1 MSKGKT
7 KTKNHNKK
15 KKKKSNGLDMPMCKY
30 TWVFLSSIYQIAPI
44 FSLFQKENILVGL
57 KRKHLSPTNFFPSP
71 SSNQTPTKK
80 VFLPIFSPKFFIRLF
95 HFQTI
100 TPLNYVITTVQ
111 RDGSVLES
119 PLLEELFTKPPRIT
133 FIYPKKSKEKEIR
146 VDA

>member
-7 KTKNHNKK
+7 KTKNHNNKK
-15 KKKKSNGLDMPMCKY
+15 KKQRIGHAHVQVHMGIFVIYRSISSN
-30 TWVFLSSIYQIAPI
+30 FLS
-44 FSLFQKENILVGL
+44 ILE
-57 KRKHLSPTNFFPSP
+57 RKYFGMPEEKTPRPHKFFPSP
-71 SSNQTPTKK
+71 NQTPTKK
-80 VFLPIFSPKFFIRLF
+80 VFLPIFSPKFFIHLF
-95 HFQTI
+95 YLQTN
-100 TPLNYVITTVQ
+100 TALNYVITTVQ